1 MTARFKSLTW
11 KQTNLVV
18 CTALFFAIA
27 IFIVEIALVVITTKQ
42 QLTAEQQ
49 ELLNS
54 VEQITTNSVW
64 SLDDKLASQTLEGI
78 IKVDNVGSA
87 VIELDDGSLFVSE
100 ANQSA
105 AFPNRYISL
114 SKRLF
119 GDLKEISRPLYRPF
133 YFEDNKQQQ
142 LIGTLTIFYDTQ
154 KLTAK
159 LFNQLQL
166 GLIATLARA
175 LLLTLV
181 LTVVFHRF
189 LTQPIARISEAIDKI
204 DPDYPDENL
213 LPMSKAHKDDELG
226 LVTSKFNQILLQ
238 FSQTQNKLRK
248 MATRDPLT
256 GLPNRTLLLE
266 TLNVTI
272 QRSRVHKR
280 NFALLFIDLDRFK
293 NINDSL
299 GHAIGDQFLARIARI
314 LERVVGDRGC
324 VARLGGDE
332 FVILAD
338 EIQTPSQAADF
349 VDKLL
354 IQLNTPIQLNEHAIH
369 PAASIGISIYPDD
382 GTTAEDLIRHADIAM
397 YSAKAAGSNQWSFF
411 KQQMTDRA
419 AVRLRTE
426 ASLHDALKNNEFL
439 LYFQPKFDLKT
450 NKVVGCEALIRW
462 QKDGRL
468 ISPMSFIPVAEE
480 TGIIIP
486 IGRWVI
492 EQSCKV
498 IRDWQR
504 KFNYE
509 IPIAVNVASQQFADA
524 SLVPDIKQLAI
535 RYQIRPELLEIEITE
550 TSLMN
555 DVEQAITKLEQ
566 LKSAG
571 FGIAV
576 DDFGTGY
583 SSLSYL
589 RHLPITTMKI
599 DRAFVSDLPQDSA
612 IASTIL
618 MLGRQLDL
626 TIVAEGI
633 ENIQQ
638 LEWLKDNQCEI
649 GQGFYFSQPLPL
661 AEFEQKYIANNTA
674 EITCLNTIDKP
685 QSPYIITR

>member
-1 MTARFKSLTW
+1 MTGRFKSLNW

-18 CTALFFAIA
+18 FTALFFAIA
-27 IFIVEIALVVITTKQ
+27 IFIVEIALVVVSTKH
-42 QLTAEQQ
+42 QLTTTQQ
-49 ELLNS
+49 ELLDS
-54 VEQITTNSVW
+54 VEQPSANAVW
-64 SLDDKLASQTLEGI
+64 ALDDNLARQTLEGA
-78 IKVDNVGSA
+78 IKVEHVGSA
-87 VIELDDGSLFVSE
+87 VIELDDGSMFVSVSN
-100 ANQSA
+100 NQKTSSQT
-105 AFPNRYISL
+105 FISL
-114 SKRLF
+114 SNKLF
-119 GDLKEISRPLYRPF
+119 DDLKEISRPLYRPF
-133 YFEDNKQQQ
+133 YFEGTQKQQ

-154 KLTAK
+154 ELTNT
-159 LFNQLQL
+159 LFSQLRFSFF
-166 GLIATLARA
+166 ATLARA

-181 LTVVFHRF
+181 LSVVFHRF

-204 DPDYPDENL
+204 TPDSPDENL
-213 LPMSKAHKDDELG
+213 LPMSNAHKDDELG
-226 LVTSKFNQILLQ
+226 LVTSKFNQILIQ
-238 FSQTQNKLRK
+238 FSQTQSKLRK

-266 TLNVTI
+266 TIAVTI

-280 NFALLFIDLDRFK
+280 SFALMFIDLDRFK

-299 GHAIGDQFLARIARI
+299 GHALGDQFLARIARI
-314 LERVVGDRGC
+314 LERVVGDKGT
-324 VARLGGDE
+324 VSRLGGDE

-338 EIQTPSQAADF
+338 SVHSPDQAADF

-354 IQLNTPIQLNEHAIH
+354 VQLNVPIQLNEHAIH
-369 PAASIGISIYPDD
+369 PAASIGISIYPED
-382 GTTAEDLIRHADIAM
+382 GNSAEDLIRHADIAM
-397 YSAKAAGSNQWSFF
+397 YSAKAAGSNQWAFF
-411 KQQMTDRA
+411 KQQMTERA

-439 LYFQPKFDLKT
+439 LYFQPKLDLQTGKIT
-450 NKVVGCEALIRW
+450 GCEALIRW

-492 EQSCKV
+492 EQSCRV
-498 IRDWQR
+498 LREWQ
-504 KFNYE
+504 KKYNYA
-509 IPIAVNVASQQFADA
+509 IPIAINVASQQFADA
-524 SLVPDIKQLAI
+524 SLVSDIKQMAL
-535 RYQIRPELLEIEITE
+535 RYQIQPELLEIEITE

-555 DVEQAITKLEQ
+555 DIELAINKLEQ

-599 DRAFVSDLPQDSA
+599 DRCFVSDLPKDSA

-618 MLGRQLDL
+618 MLGKQLNL

-633 ENIQQ
+633 ENELQ
-638 LEWLKDNQCEI
+638 LDWLKSNECQI
-649 GQGFYFSQPLPL
+649 GQGFYFSQPLPQ
-661 AEFEQKYIANNTA
+661 AEFETLYIASQTA
-674 EITCLNTIDKP
+674 TISNIDGL
-685 QSPYIITR
+685 RGA

>member
-1 MTARFKSLTW
+1 MTGRFKSLTW

-18 CTALFFAIA
+18 FTALFFAIA
-27 IFIVEIALVVITTKQ
+27 IFIVEIALVVVSTKQ
-42 QLTAEQQ
+42 QLTTTQQ
-49 ELLNS
+49 ELLDS
-54 VEQITTNSVW
+54 VEQPAANAVW
-64 SLDDKLASQTLEGI
+64 ALDDNLARQTLEGA
-78 IKVDNVGSA
+78 IKVEHVGSA
-87 VIELDDGSLFVSE
+87 VIELDDGSMFVSVS
-100 ANQSA
+100 NNKNNNSQT
-105 AFPNRYISL
+105 FISL
-114 SKRLF
+114 SNKLF
-119 GDLKEISRPLYRPF
+119 DDLKEISRPLYRPF
-133 YFEDNKQQQ
+133 YFEGTQQQQ
-142 LIGTLTIFYDTQ
+142 LIGTLTVFYDTQ
-154 KLTAK
+154 ELTNT
-159 LFNQLQL
+159 LFSQLRFSFF
-166 GLIATLARA
+166 ATLARA

-181 LTVVFHRF
+181 LSVVFHRF

-204 DPDYPDENL
+204 EPDSPDENL
-213 LPMSKAHKDDELG
+213 LPMSNAHKDDELG
-226 LVTSKFNQILLQ
+226 LVTSKFNQILIQ
-238 FSQTQNKLRK
+238 FSQTQSKLRK

-266 TLNVTI
+266 TIAVTI

-280 NFALLFIDLDRFK
+280 SFALMFIDLDRFK

-299 GHAIGDQFLARIARI
+299 GHALGDQFLARIARI
-314 LERVVGDRGC
+314 LERFVGDKGT
-324 VARLGGDE
+324 VSRLGGDE

-338 EIQTPSQAADF
+338 TVHTPDQAADF

-354 IQLNTPIQLNEHAIH
+354 IQLNVPIQLNEHAIH
-369 PAASIGISIYPDD
+369 PAASIGISIYPED
-382 GTTAEDLIRHADIAM
+382 GNSAEDLIRHADIAM
-397 YSAKAAGSNQWSFF
+397 YSAKAAGSNQWAFF
-411 KQQMTDRA
+411 KQQMTERA

-439 LYFQPKFDLKT
+439 LYFQPKLDLQT
-450 NKVVGCEALIRW
+450 GKVIACEALIRW

-468 ISPMSFIPVAEE
+468 ISPVSFIPVAEE

-498 IRDWQR
+498 LREWQ
-504 KFNYE
+504 KKYNYA
-509 IPIAVNVASQQFADA
+509 IPIAINVASQQFADA
-524 SLVPDIKQLAI
+524 SLVPDIKQMAL
-535 RYQIRPELLEIEITE
+535 RYQIQPELLEIEITE

-555 DVEQAITKLEQ
+555 DIELAIAKLEQ

-599 DRAFVSDLPQDSA
+599 DRCFVSDLPGDSA

-618 MLGRQLDL
+618 MLGKQLNL

-633 ENIQQ
+633 ENEQQ
-638 LEWLKDNQCEI
+638 LDWLKENQCQV
-649 GQGFYFSQPLPL
+649 GQGFYFSQPLPQ
-661 AEFEQKYIANNTA
+661 AEFEALYIATQTA
-674 EITCLNTIDKP
+674 TISTLDGL
-685 QSPYIITR
+685 RGA

>member
-1 MTARFKSLTW
+1 MTGRFKSLTW

-18 CTALFFAIA
+18 FTALFFAIA
-27 IFIVEIALVVITTKQ
+27 IFIVEIALVVISTKQ
-42 QLTAEQQ
+42 QLTSTQQ
-49 ELLNS
+49 ELLDS
-54 VEQITTNSVW
+54 VEQPAANAVW
-64 SLDDKLASQTLEGI
+64 ALDDNLARQTLEGA
-78 IKVDNVGSA
+78 IKVEHVGSA
-87 VIELDDGSLFVSE
+87 VIELDDGSMFVSVS
-100 ANQSA
+100 NNKTNSSQT
-105 AFPNRYISL
+105 FISI
-114 SKRLF
+114 SNKLF
-119 GDLKEISRPLYRPF
+119 ADLKEISRPLYRPF
-133 YFEDNKQQQ
+133 YFEGTQKQQ

-154 KLTAK
+154 ELTNT
-159 LFNQLQL
+159 LFSQLRFSFF
-166 GLIATLARA
+166 ATLTRA

-204 DPDYPDENL
+204 EPDSPDENL
-213 LPMSKAHKDDELG
+213 LPMSNAHKDDELG
-226 LVTSKFNQILLQ
+226 LVTSKFNQILIQ
-238 FSQTQNKLRK
+238 FSQTQSKLRK

-266 TLNVTI
+266 TIAVTI

-280 NFALLFIDLDRFK
+280 NFALMFIDLDRFK

-299 GHAIGDQFLARIARI
+299 GHALGDQFLARIARI
-314 LERVVGDRGC
+314 LERVVGDKGT
-324 VARLGGDE
+324 VSRLGGDE

-338 EIQTPSQAADF
+338 SVHSPDQAADF

-354 IQLNTPIQLNEHAIH
+354 VQLNVPIQLNEHAIH
-369 PAASIGISIYPDD
+369 PAASIGISIYPED
-382 GTTAEDLIRHADIAM
+382 GNSAEDLIRHADIAM
-397 YSAKAAGSNQWSFF
+397 YSAKAAGSNQWAFF
-411 KQQMTDRA
+411 KQQMTERA

-439 LYFQPKFDLKT
+439 LYFQPKLDLQTGKIT
-450 NKVVGCEALIRW
+450 ACEALIRW
-462 QKDGRL
+462 QKEGRL

-492 EQSCKV
+492 EQSCRV
-498 IRDWQR
+498 LREWQ
-504 KFNYE
+504 KKYNYA
-509 IPIAVNVASQQFADA
+509 IPIAINVASQQFADA
-524 SLVPDIKQLAI
+524 SLVSDIKQMAL
-535 RYQIRPELLEIEITE
+535 RYQIPPELLEIEITE

-555 DVEQAITKLEQ
+555 DIELAINKLEQ

-599 DRAFVSDLPQDSA
+599 DRCFVSDLPGDSA

-618 MLGRQLDL
+618 MLGKQLNL

-633 ENIQQ
+633 ENEMQ
-638 LEWLKDNQCEI
+638 LDWLKQNQCQI
-649 GQGFYFSQPLPL
+649 GQGFYFSQPLPQ
-661 AEFEQKYIANNTA
+661 AEFEALYIASQTA
-674 EITCLNTIDKP
+674 IISAIDGL
-685 QSPYIITR
+685 RGA

>member
-1 MTARFKSLTW
+1 MTGRFKSLTW

-18 CTALFFAIA
+18 FTALFFAIA
-27 IFIVEIALVVITTKQ
+27 IFIVEIALVVVSTKQ
-42 QLTAEQQ
+42 QLTTTQQ
-49 ELLNS
+49 ELLDS
-54 VEQITTNSVW
+54 VEQPAANAVW
-64 SLDDKLASQTLEGI
+64 ALDDNLARQTLEGA
-78 IKVDNVGSA
+78 IKVEHVGSA
-87 VIELDDGSLFVSE
+87 VIELDDGSMFVSVS
-100 ANQSA
+100 NNKKNNSQT
-105 AFPNRYISL
+105 FISL
-114 SKRLF
+114 SNKLF
-119 GDLKEISRPLYRPF
+119 DDLKEISRPLYRPF
-133 YFEDNKQQQ
+133 YFEGTQQQQ
-142 LIGTLTIFYDTQ
+142 LIGTLTVFYDTQ
-154 KLTAK
+154 ELTNT
-159 LFNQLQL
+159 LFSQLRFSFF
-166 GLIATLARA
+166 ATLARA

-181 LTVVFHRF
+181 LSVVFHRF

-204 DPDYPDENL
+204 EPDSPDENL
-213 LPMSKAHKDDELG
+213 LPMSNAHKDDELG
-226 LVTSKFNQILLQ
+226 LVTSKFNQILIQ
-238 FSQTQNKLRK
+238 FSQTQSKLRK

-266 TLNVTI
+266 TIAVTI

-280 NFALLFIDLDRFK
+280 SFALMFIDLDRFK

-299 GHAIGDQFLARIARI
+299 GHALGDQFLARIARI
-314 LERVVGDRGC
+314 LERFVGDKST
-324 VARLGGDE
+324 VSRLGGDE

-338 EIQTPSQAADF
+338 TVHTPDQAADF

-354 IQLNTPIQLNEHAIH
+354 IQLNVPIQLNEHAIH
-369 PAASIGISIYPDD
+369 PAASIGISIYPED
-382 GTTAEDLIRHADIAM
+382 GNSAEDLIRHADIAM
-397 YSAKAAGSNQWSFF
+397 YSAKAAGSNQWAFF
-411 KQQMTDRA
+411 KQQMTERA

-439 LYFQPKFDLKT
+439 LYFQPKLDLQT
-450 NKVVGCEALIRW
+450 GKVIACEALIRW

-468 ISPMSFIPVAEE
+468 ISPVSFIPVAEE

-498 IRDWQR
+498 LREWQ
-504 KFNYE
+504 KKYNYA
-509 IPIAVNVASQQFADA
+509 IPIAINVASQQFADA
-524 SLVPDIKQLAI
+524 SLVPDIKQMAL
-535 RYQIRPELLEIEITE
+535 RYQIQPELLEIEITE

-555 DVEQAITKLEQ
+555 DIELAIAKLEQ

-599 DRAFVSDLPQDSA
+599 DRCFVSDLPGDSA

-618 MLGRQLDL
+618 MLGKQLNL

-633 ENIQQ
+633 ENEQQ
-638 LEWLKDNQCEI
+638 LDWLKENQCQV
-649 GQGFYFSQPLPL
+649 GQGFYFSQPLPQ
-661 AEFEQKYIANNTA
+661 AEFEALYIATQTA
-674 EITCLNTIDKP
+674 TISSLDGL
-685 QSPYIITR
+685 RGA

>member
-1 MTARFKSLTW
+1 MTQRFKSLTW

-18 CTALFFAIA
+18 FTALFFAIA
-27 IFIVEIALVVITTKQ
+27 IFVVEIALVVVTTKQ
-42 QLTAEQQ
+42 QLTASQE

-54 VEQITTNSVW
+54 VEQTASNAVW
-64 SLDDKLASQTLEGI
+64 ALDDKQTEQTLEGI
-78 IKVDNVGSA
+78 IKIDNISSA
-87 VIELDDGSLFVSE
+87 VITLDDGSLFVTASNKPKLFSE
-100 ANQSA
+100 NYD
-105 AFPNRYISL
+105 NL
-114 SKRLF
+114 SHFLF
-119 GDLKEISRPLYRPF
+119 NDLNEISRPLYRPF
-133 YFEDNKQQQ
+133 YFEGNKKQQ

-154 KLTAK
+154 EMTNN

-166 GLIATLARA
+166 GFIATLARA

-181 LTVVFHRF
+181 LTIVFHRF

-204 DPDYPDENL
+204 DPDLPDENL
-213 LPMSKAHKDDELG
+213 LPMSAAHKDDELG

-256 GLPNRTLLLE
+256 SLPNRTLLLE

-272 QRSRVHKR
+272 QRARVHKR
-280 NFALLFIDLDRFK
+280 HFALLFIDLDRFK
-293 NINDSL
+293 NVNDSL
-299 GHAIGDQFLARIARI
+299 GHAIGDQFLARVARI
-314 LERVVGDRGC
+314 LETVVGDRGS

-332 FVILAD
+332 FVIVAD
-338 EIQTPSQAADF
+338 DIETPDQAADF

-354 IQLNTPIQLNEHAIH
+354 LQLNTPVQLNEHAIH
-369 PAASIGISIYPDD
+369 PAASIGISIYPED
-382 GTTAEDLIRHADIAM
+382 GPGAEDLIRHADIAM
-397 YSAKAAGSNQWSFF
+397 YSAKAAGSNQWAFF
-411 KQQMTDRA
+411 KQQMTENA
-419 AVRLRTE
+419 AVRLKTE
-426 ASLHDALKNNEFL
+426 ASLHDALKHNEFL
-439 LYFQPKFDLKT
+439 LYFQPKLDLRT
-450 NKVVGCEALIRW
+450 NRVIGCEALIRW
-462 QKDGRL
+462 QKNGEL
-468 ISPMSFIPVAEE
+468 ISPMSFIPIAEE

-498 IRDWQR
+498 IREWE
-504 KFNYE
+504 KKYNYA

-524 SLVPDIKQLAI
+524 SLVSDIKQLAL

-555 DVEQAITKLEQ
+555 DVDQAIAKLEQ

-599 DRAFVSDLPQDSA
+599 DRGFVSDLPHDAA

-618 MLGRQLDL
+618 MLGQQLNLD
-626 TIVAEGI
+626 IVAEGI
-633 ENIQQ
+633 ENEKQLEWLQQHNCQIGQGFFFSKPLPLEEFESKYLTEMPIQQ
-638 LEWLKDNQCEI
+638 LEQV
-649 GQGFYFSQPLPL
+649 
-661 AEFEQKYIANNTA
+661 
-674 EITCLNTIDKP
+674 
-685 QSPYIITR
+685 

>member
-1 MTARFKSLTW
+1 MTDSFKSLTW

-18 CTALFFAIA
+18 FTALFFAVA
-27 IFIVEIALVVITTKQ
+27 IFIVEIALVVISTKQ
-42 QLTAEQQ
+42 QLTTTQQ
-49 ELLNS
+49 ELLDS
-54 VEQITTNSVW
+54 VEQPVANAVW
-64 SLDDKLASQTLEGI
+64 ALDDNLARQTLEGA
-78 IKVDNVGSA
+78 IKVEHVSSA
-87 VIELDDGSLFVSE
+87 VIELDDGTMFVSVSH
-100 ANQSA
+100 NKNNSQT
-105 AFPNRYISL
+105 FISL
-114 SKRLF
+114 SNTLF
-119 GDLKEISRPLYRPF
+119 DDLKEISRLLYRPF
-133 YFEDNKQQQ
+133 YFEGTQQQQ

-154 KLTAK
+154 ELTNT
-159 LFNQLQL
+159 LFSQLRFSFF
-166 GLIATLARA
+166 ATLARA

-181 LTVVFHRF
+181 LSVVFHRF

-204 DPDYPDENL
+204 EPDSPDENL
-213 LPMSKAHKDDELG
+213 LPISNAHKDDELG
-226 LVTSKFNQILLQ
+226 LVTSKFNQILIQ
-238 FSQTQNKLRK
+238 FSQTQSKLRK

-266 TLNVTI
+266 TIAVTI

-280 NFALLFIDLDRFK
+280 SFALMFIDLDRFK

-299 GHAIGDQFLARIARI
+299 GHALGDQFLARIARM
-314 LERVVGDRGC
+314 LERYVGDKGT
-324 VARLGGDE
+324 VSRLGGDE

-338 EIQTPSQAADF
+338 TVHTPDQAADF

-354 IQLNTPIQLNEHAIH
+354 IQLNVPIQLNEHAIH
-369 PAASIGISIYPDD
+369 PAASIGISIYPED
-382 GTTAEDLIRHADIAM
+382 GNSAEDLIRHADIAM
-397 YSAKAAGSNQWSFF
+397 YSAKAAGSNQWAFF
-411 KQQMTDRA
+411 KQQMTERA

-439 LYFQPKFDLKT
+439 LYFQPKLDLQTGKIT
-450 NKVVGCEALIRW
+450 GCEALIRW

-468 ISPMSFIPVAEE
+468 ISPVSFIPVAEE

-498 IRDWQR
+498 LREWQ
-504 KFNYE
+504 KKYNYA
-509 IPIAVNVASQQFADA
+509 IPIAINVASQQFADA
-524 SLVPDIKQLAI
+524 SLVPDIKQMAL
-535 RYQIRPELLEIEITE
+535 RYQIQPELLEIEITE

-555 DVEQAITKLEQ
+555 DIELAIAKLEQ

-599 DRAFVSDLPQDSA
+599 DRCFVSDLPGDSA

-618 MLGRQLDL
+618 MLGKQLNL

-633 ENIQQ
+633 ENEQQ
-638 LEWLKDNQCEI
+638 LDWLKENQCQV
-649 GQGFYFSQPLPL
+649 GQGFYFSQPLPQ
-661 AEFEQKYIANNTA
+661 AEFEALYIATQTA
-674 EITCLNTIDKP
+674 TISSLDG
-685 QSPYIITR
+685 I

>member
-1 MTARFKSLTW
+1 MTGRFKSLTW

-18 CTALFFAIA
+18 FTALFFAIA
-27 IFIVEIALVVITTKQ
+27 IFIVEIALVVISTKQ
-42 QLTAEQQ
+42 QLTTTQQ
-49 ELLNS
+49 ELLDS
-54 VEQITTNSVW
+54 VEQPAANAVW
-64 SLDDKLASQTLEGI
+64 ALDDNLARQTLEGA
-78 IKVDNVGSA
+78 IKVEHVGSA
-87 VIELDDGSLFVSE
+87 VIELDDGSMFVSVS
-100 ANQSA
+100 NNKTNSSQT
-105 AFPNRYISL
+105 FISL
-114 SKRLF
+114 SNKLF
-119 GDLKEISRPLYRPF
+119 DDLKEISRPLYRPF
-133 YFEDNKQQQ
+133 YFEGTQKQQ

-154 KLTAK
+154 ELTNT
-159 LFNQLQL
+159 LFSQLRFSFF
-166 GLIATLARA
+166 ATLARA

-181 LTVVFHRF
+181 LSVVFHRF

-204 DPDYPDENL
+204 SPDSPDENL
-213 LPMSKAHKDDELG
+213 LPMSNAHKDDELG
-226 LVTSKFNQILLQ
+226 LVTSKFNQILIQ
-238 FSQTQNKLRK
+238 FSQTQSKLRK

-266 TLNVTI
+266 TIAVTI

-280 NFALLFIDLDRFK
+280 NFALMFIDLDRFK

-299 GHAIGDQFLARIARI
+299 GHALGDQFLARIARI
-314 LERVVGDRGC
+314 LEHVVGDKGT
-324 VARLGGDE
+324 VSRLGGDE

-338 EIQTPSQAADF
+338 SVHSPDQAADF

-354 IQLNTPIQLNEHAIH
+354 VQLNVPIQLNEHAIH
-369 PAASIGISIYPDD
+369 PAASIGISIYPED
-382 GTTAEDLIRHADIAM
+382 GNSAEDLIRHADIAM
-397 YSAKAAGSNQWSFF
+397 YSAKAAGSNQWAFF
-411 KQQMTDRA
+411 KQQMTERA

-439 LYFQPKFDLKT
+439 LYFQPKLDLQTGKIT
-450 NKVVGCEALIRW
+450 ACEALIRW
-462 QKDGRL
+462 QKEGRL

-492 EQSCKV
+492 EQSCRV
-498 IRDWQR
+498 LREWQ
-504 KFNYE
+504 KKYNYA
-509 IPIAVNVASQQFADA
+509 IPIAINVASQQFADA
-524 SLVPDIKQLAI
+524 SLVSDIKQMAL
-535 RYQIRPELLEIEITE
+535 RYQIQPELLEIEITE

-555 DVEQAITKLEQ
+555 DIELAINKLEQ

-599 DRAFVSDLPQDSA
+599 DRCFVSDLPGDSA

-618 MLGRQLDL
+618 MLGKQLNL

-633 ENIQQ
+633 ENEMQ
-638 LEWLKDNQCEI
+638 LDWLKQNQCQI
-649 GQGFYFSQPLPL
+649 GQGFYFSQPLPQ
-661 AEFEQKYIANNTA
+661 AEFEALYIASQTA
-674 EITCLNTIDKP
+674 TISAIDGL
-685 QSPYIITR
+685 RGA

>member
-1 MTARFKSLTW
+1 MTGRFKSLTW

-18 CTALFFAIA
+18 FTALFFAIA
-27 IFIVEIALVVITTKQ
+27 IFIVEIALVVVSTKQ
-42 QLTAEQQ
+42 QLTTTQQ
-49 ELLNS
+49 ELLDS
-54 VEQITTNSVW
+54 VEQPAANAVW
-64 SLDDKLASQTLEGI
+64 ALDDNLARQTLEGA
-78 IKVDNVGSA
+78 IKVEHVGSA
-87 VIELDDGSLFVSE
+87 VIELDDGSMFVSVS
-100 ANQSA
+100 NNKKNNSQT
-105 AFPNRYISL
+105 FISL
-114 SKRLF
+114 SNKLF
-119 GDLKEISRPLYRPF
+119 DDLKEISRPLYRPF
-133 YFEDNKQQQ
+133 YFEGTQQQQ
-142 LIGTLTIFYDTQ
+142 LIGTLTVFYDTQ
-154 KLTAK
+154 ELTNT
-159 LFNQLQL
+159 LFSQLRFSFF
-166 GLIATLARA
+166 ATLARA

-181 LTVVFHRF
+181 LSVVFHRF

-204 DPDYPDENL
+204 EPDSPDENL
-213 LPMSKAHKDDELG
+213 LPMSNAHKDDELG
-226 LVTSKFNQILLQ
+226 LVTSKFNQILIQ
-238 FSQTQNKLRK
+238 FSQTQSKLRK

-266 TLNVTI
+266 TIAVTI

-280 NFALLFIDLDRFK
+280 SFALMFIDLDRFK

-299 GHAIGDQFLARIARI
+299 GHALGDQFLARIARI
-314 LERVVGDRGC
+314 LERFVGDKGT
-324 VARLGGDE
+324 VSRLGGDE

-338 EIQTPSQAADF
+338 TVHTPDQAADF

-354 IQLNTPIQLNEHAIH
+354 IQLNVPIQLNEHAIH
-369 PAASIGISIYPDD
+369 PAASIGISIYPED
-382 GTTAEDLIRHADIAM
+382 GHSAEDLIRHADIAM
-397 YSAKAAGSNQWSFF
+397 YSAKAAGSNQWAFF
-411 KQQMTDRA
+411 KQQMTERA

-439 LYFQPKFDLKT
+439 LYFQPKLDLQT
-450 NKVVGCEALIRW
+450 GKVIACEALIRW

-468 ISPMSFIPVAEE
+468 ISPVSFIPVAEE

-498 IRDWQR
+498 LREWQ
-504 KFNYE
+504 KKYNYA
-509 IPIAVNVASQQFADA
+509 IPIAINVASQQFADA
-524 SLVPDIKQLAI
+524 SLVPDIKQMAL
-535 RYQIRPELLEIEITE
+535 RYQIQPELLEIEITE

-555 DVEQAITKLEQ
+555 DIELAIAKLEQ

-599 DRAFVSDLPQDSA
+599 DRCFVSDLPGDSA

-618 MLGRQLDL
+618 MLGKQLNL

-633 ENIQQ
+633 ENEQQ
-638 LEWLKDNQCEI
+638 LDWLKENQCQV
-649 GQGFYFSQPLPL
+649 GQGFYFSQPLPQ
-661 AEFEQKYIANNTA
+661 AEFEALYIATQTA
-674 EITCLNTIDKP
+674 TISSLDGL
-685 QSPYIITR
+685 RGA

>member
-1 MTARFKSLTW
+1 MTGRFKSLTW

-18 CTALFFAIA
+18 FTALFFAIA
-27 IFIVEIALVVITTKQ
+27 IFIVEIALVVVSTKH
-42 QLTAEQQ
+42 QLTTTQQ
-49 ELLNS
+49 ELLDS
-54 VEQITTNSVW
+54 VEQPSANAVW
-64 SLDDKLASQTLEGI
+64 ALDDNLARQTLEGA
-78 IKVDNVGSA
+78 IKVEHVGSA
-87 VIELDDGSLFVSE
+87 VIELDDGSMFVSVSN
-100 ANQSA
+100 NQKTSSQT
-105 AFPNRYISL
+105 FISL
-114 SKRLF
+114 SNKLF
-119 GDLKEISRPLYRPF
+119 DDLKEISRPLYRPF
-133 YFEDNKQQQ
+133 YFEGTQKQQ

-154 KLTAK
+154 ELTNT
-159 LFNQLQL
+159 LFSQLRFSFF
-166 GLIATLARA
+166 ATLARA

-181 LTVVFHRF
+181 LSVVFHRF

-204 DPDYPDENL
+204 TPDSPDENL
-213 LPMSKAHKDDELG
+213 LPMSNAHKDDELG
-226 LVTSKFNQILLQ
+226 LVTSKFNQILIQ
-238 FSQTQNKLRK
+238 FSQTQSKLRK

-266 TLNVTI
+266 TIAVTI

-280 NFALLFIDLDRFK
+280 SFALMFIDLDRFK

-299 GHAIGDQFLARIARI
+299 GHALGDQFLARIARI
-314 LERVVGDRGC
+314 LERVVGDKGT
-324 VARLGGDE
+324 VSRLGGDE

-338 EIQTPSQAADF
+338 SVHSPDQAADF

-354 IQLNTPIQLNEHAIH
+354 VQLNVPIQLNEHAIH
-369 PAASIGISIYPDD
+369 PAASIGISIYPED
-382 GTTAEDLIRHADIAM
+382 GNSAEDLIRHADIAM
-397 YSAKAAGSNQWSFF
+397 YSAKAAGSNQWAFF
-411 KQQMTDRA
+411 KQQMTERA

-439 LYFQPKFDLKT
+439 LYFQPKLDLQTGKIT
-450 NKVVGCEALIRW
+450 GCEALIRW

-468 ISPMSFIPVAEE
+468 ISPISFIPVAEE

-492 EQSCKV
+492 EQSCRV
-498 IRDWQR
+498 LREWQ
-504 KFNYE
+504 KKYNYA
-509 IPIAVNVASQQFADA
+509 IPIAINVASQQFADA
-524 SLVPDIKQLAI
+524 SLVSDIKQMAL
-535 RYQIRPELLEIEITE
+535 RYQIQPELLEIEITE

-555 DVEQAITKLEQ
+555 DIELAINKLEQ

-599 DRAFVSDLPQDSA
+599 DRCFVSDLPKDSA

-618 MLGRQLDL
+618 MLGKQLNL

-633 ENIQQ
+633 ENELQ
-638 LEWLKDNQCEI
+638 LDWLKSNECQI
-649 GQGFYFSQPLPL
+649 GQGFYFSQPLPQ
-661 AEFEQKYIANNTA
+661 AEFETLYIASQTA
-674 EITCLNTIDKP
+674 TISNIDGL
-685 QSPYIITR
+685 RGA

>member
-1 MTARFKSLTW
+1 MTGRFKSLTW

-18 CTALFFAIA
+18 FTALFFAIA
-27 IFIVEIALVVITTKQ
+27 IFIVEIALVVVSTKQ
-42 QLTAEQQ
+42 QLTTTQQ
-49 ELLNS
+49 ELLDS
-54 VEQITTNSVW
+54 VEQPAANAVW
-64 SLDDKLASQTLEGI
+64 ALDDNLARQTLEGA
-78 IKVDNVGSA
+78 IKVEHVGSA
-87 VIELDDGSLFVSE
+87 VIELDDGSMFVSVS
-100 ANQSA
+100 NNKQNNSQT
-105 AFPNRYISL
+105 FISL
-114 SKRLF
+114 SNKLF
-119 GDLKEISRPLYRPF
+119 DDLKEISRPLYRPF
-133 YFEDNKQQQ
+133 YFEGTQQQQ
-142 LIGTLTIFYDTQ
+142 LIGTLTVFYDTQ
-154 KLTAK
+154 ELTNT
-159 LFNQLQL
+159 LFSQLRFSFF
-166 GLIATLARA
+166 ATLARA

-181 LTVVFHRF
+181 LSAVFHRF

-204 DPDYPDENL
+204 EPDSPDENL
-213 LPMSKAHKDDELG
+213 LPMSNAHKDDELG
-226 LVTSKFNQILLQ
+226 LVTSKFNQILIQ
-238 FSQTQNKLRK
+238 FSQTQSKLRK

-266 TLNVTI
+266 TIAVTI

-280 NFALLFIDLDRFK
+280 SFALMFIDLDRFK

-299 GHAIGDQFLARIARI
+299 GHALGDQFLARIARI
-314 LERVVGDRGC
+314 LERFVGDKGT
-324 VARLGGDE
+324 VSRLGGDE

-338 EIQTPSQAADF
+338 TVHTPDQAADF

-354 IQLNTPIQLNEHAIH
+354 IQLNVPIQLNEHAIH
-369 PAASIGISIYPDD
+369 PAASIGISIYPED
-382 GTTAEDLIRHADIAM
+382 GNSAEDLIRHADIAM
-397 YSAKAAGSNQWSFF
+397 YSAKAAGSNQWAFF
-411 KQQMTDRA
+411 KQQMTERA

-439 LYFQPKFDLKT
+439 LYFQPKLDLQT
-450 NKVVGCEALIRW
+450 GKVIACEALIRW

-468 ISPMSFIPVAEE
+468 ISPISFIPVAEE

-498 IRDWQR
+498 LREWQ
-504 KFNYE
+504 KKYNYA
-509 IPIAVNVASQQFADA
+509 IPIAINVASQQFADA
-524 SLVPDIKQLAI
+524 SLVPDIKQMAL
-535 RYQIRPELLEIEITE
+535 RYQIQPELLEIEITE

-555 DVEQAITKLEQ
+555 DIELAIAKLEQ

-599 DRAFVSDLPQDSA
+599 DRCFVSDLPGDSA

-618 MLGRQLDL
+618 MLGKQLNL

-633 ENIQQ
+633 ENEQQ
-638 LEWLKDNQCEI
+638 LDWLKENQCQV
-649 GQGFYFSQPLPL
+649 GQGFYFSQPLPQ
-661 AEFEQKYIANNTA
+661 AEFEALYIATQTA
-674 EITCLNTIDKP
+674 TISSLDGL
-685 QSPYIITR
+685 RGA

>member
-1 MTARFKSLTW
+1 MTPRFKSLTW

-18 CTALFFAIA
+18 FTALFFAIA
-27 IFIVEIALVVITTKQ
+27 IFIVEIALVVVTTKQ
-42 QLTAEQQ
+42 QLHGSQQ
-49 ELLNS
+49 ELLDS
-54 VEQITTNSVW
+54 VEQTTTNAVW
-64 SLDDKLASQTLEGI
+64 ALDDKLAQQTLEGI

-87 VIELDDGSLFVSE
+87 VLELDDGSLFVFVSSE
-100 ANQSA
+100 GEDFSDN
-105 AFPNRYISL
+105 YITL
-114 SKRLF
+114 SNKLF
-119 GDLKEISRPLYRPF
+119 GELKEISRPLYRPF
-133 YFEDNKQQQ
+133 YFEGSKNQQ

-154 KLTAK
+154 RLTTQ

-166 GLIATLARA
+166 SFIATLARA

-204 DPDYPDENL
+204 DPDTPDENL
-213 LPMSKAHKDDELG
+213 LPMSAAHKDDELG

-272 QRSRVHKR
+272 QRARVHKR

-293 NINDSL
+293 NVNDSL
-299 GHAIGDQFLARIARI
+299 GHALGDQFLARIARI
-314 LERVVGDRGC
+314 LERVVGDKGS

-332 FVILAD
+332 FVVLAD
-338 EIQTPSQAADF
+338 DIESPDQAADF

-354 IQLNTPIQLNEHAIH
+354 IQLNTPLQLNEHTIH

-382 GTTAEDLIRHADIAM
+382 GVSAEDLIRHADIAM

-411 KQQMTDRA
+411 KEQMTERA

-439 LYFQPKFDLKT
+439 LYLQPKLDIST
-450 NKVVGCEALIRW
+450 NKVIGCEALIRW
-462 QKDGRL
+462 KKDGRL

-492 EQSCKV
+492 EQSCK
-498 IRDWQR
+498 ILRDWQ
-504 KFNYE
+504 KKYNFAL
-509 IPIAVNVASQQFADA
+509 PIAVNVASQQFADP
-524 SLVPDIKQLAI
+524 SLVPDIKQMAL
-535 RYQIRPELLEIEITE
+535 RYQVRPELLEIEITE

-555 DVEQAITKLEQ
+555 DIELAISKLEQ

-599 DRAFVSDLPQDSA
+599 DRAFVSDLPNDSA

-618 MLGRQLDL
+618 MLGQQLNL
-626 TIVAEGI
+626 SIVAEGI
-633 ENIQQ
+633 ENQEQ
-638 LEWLKDNQCEI
+638 LDWLRDHNCPI
-649 GQGFYFSQPLPL
+649 GQGFFYSQPLPL
-661 AEFEQKYIANNTA
+661 EEFEMKYLASKNALISH
-674 EITCLNTIDKP
+674 I
-685 QSPYIITR
+685 

>member
-1 MTARFKSLTW
+1 MTGRFKSLTW

-18 CTALFFAIA
+18 FTALFFAIA
-27 IFIVEIALVVITTKQ
+27 IFIVEIALVVLSTKQ
-42 QLTAEQQ
+42 QLTTTQQ

-54 VEQITTNSVW
+54 VEQPAANAVW
-64 SLDDKLASQTLEGI
+64 ALDDNLARQTLEGA
-78 IKVDNVGSA
+78 IKVEHVGSA
-87 VIELDDGSLFVSE
+87 VIELDDGSMFVSVS
-100 ANQSA
+100 NTKSNNSQT
-105 AFPNRYISL
+105 FVTL
-114 SKRLF
+114 SNKLF
-119 GDLKEISRPLYRPF
+119 DELKEISRPLYRPF
-133 YFEDNKQQQ
+133 YFEGTQKQQ
-142 LIGTLTIFYDTQ
+142 LIGTLTLFYDTQ
-154 KLTAK
+154 ELTDTLFSQLKLG
-159 LFNQLQL
+159 FF
-166 GLIATLARA
+166 ATLARA

-181 LTVVFHRF
+181 LSVVFHRF
-189 LTQPIARISEAIDKI
+189 LTQPIARITEAIDKI
-204 DPDYPDENL
+204 DPDSPDENL
-213 LPMSKAHKDDELG
+213 LPVSNAHKDDELG
-226 LVTSKFNQILLQ
+226 LVTSKFNQILIQ
-238 FSQTQNKLRK
+238 FSQTQSKLRK

-266 TLNVTI
+266 TIAVTI

-280 NFALLFIDLDRFK
+280 SFALMFIDLDRFK

-299 GHAIGDQFLARIARI
+299 GHALGDQFLARIARI
-314 LERVVGDRGC
+314 LERVVGDKGT
-324 VARLGGDE
+324 VSRLGGDE

-338 EIQTPSQAADF
+338 AVHSPDQAADF

-354 IQLNTPIQLNEHAIH
+354 VQLNVPIQLNEHAIH
-369 PAASIGISIYPDD
+369 PAASIGISIYPED
-382 GTTAEDLIRHADIAM
+382 GNSAEDLIRHADIAM
-397 YSAKAAGSNQWSFF
+397 YSAKAAGSNQWAFF
-411 KQQMTDRA
+411 KQQITERA

-439 LYFQPKFDLKT
+439 LYFQPKLDLQT
-450 NKVVGCEALIRW
+450 GKVTGCEALIRW

-492 EQSCKV
+492 EQSCKTL
-498 IRDWQR
+498 REWQ
-504 KFNYE
+504 KKYHFA
-509 IPIAVNVASQQFADA
+509 IPIAINVASQQFADA
-524 SLVPDIKQLAI
+524 SLVSDIKQMAL
-535 RYQIRPELLEIEITE
+535 RYQIQPELLEIEITE

-555 DVEQAITKLEQ
+555 DIELAINKLEQ

-599 DRAFVSDLPQDSA
+599 DRCFVSDLPEDSA

-618 MLGRQLDL
+618 MLGKQLNL

-633 ENIQQ
+633 ENELQ
-638 LEWLKDNQCEI
+638 LDWLKENQCQI
-649 GQGFYFSQPLPL
+649 GQGFYFSQPLPQ
-661 AEFEQKYIANNTA
+661 AEFETLYIASQTA
-674 EITCLNTIDKP
+674 TITSID
-685 QSPYIITR
+685 SRA

>member
-1 MTARFKSLTW
+1 MTGRFKSLTW

-18 CTALFFAIA
+18 FTALFFAIA
-27 IFIVEIALVVITTKQ
+27 IFIVEIALVVVSTKQ
-42 QLTAEQQ
+42 QLTTTQQ
-49 ELLNS
+49 ELLDS
-54 VEQITTNSVW
+54 VEQPAANAVW
-64 SLDDKLASQTLEGI
+64 ALDDNLARQTLEGA
-78 IKVDNVGSA
+78 IKVEHVGSA
-87 VIELDDGSLFVSE
+87 VIELDDGSMFVSVS
-100 ANQSA
+100 NNKKNNSQT
-105 AFPNRYISL
+105 FISL
-114 SKRLF
+114 SNKLF
-119 GDLKEISRPLYRPF
+119 DDLKEISRPLYRPF
-133 YFEDNKQQQ
+133 YFEGTQQQQ
-142 LIGTLTIFYDTQ
+142 LIGTLTVFYDTQ
-154 KLTAK
+154 ELTNT
-159 LFNQLQL
+159 LFSQLRFSFF
-166 GLIATLARA
+166 ATLARA

-181 LTVVFHRF
+181 LSVVFHRF

-204 DPDYPDENL
+204 EPDSPDENL
-213 LPMSKAHKDDELG
+213 LPMSNAHKDDELG
-226 LVTSKFNQILLQ
+226 LVTSKFNQILIQ
-238 FSQTQNKLRK
+238 FSQTQSKLRK

-266 TLNVTI
+266 TIAVTI

-280 NFALLFIDLDRFK
+280 SFALMFIDLDRFK

-299 GHAIGDQFLARIARI
+299 GHALGDQFLARIARI
-314 LERVVGDRGC
+314 LERFVGDKGT
-324 VARLGGDE
+324 VSRLGGDE

-338 EIQTPSQAADF
+338 TVHTPDQAADF

-354 IQLNTPIQLNEHAIH
+354 TQLNVPIQLNEHAIH
-369 PAASIGISIYPDD
+369 PAASFGISIYPED
-382 GTTAEDLIRHADIAM
+382 GNSAEDLIRHADIAM
-397 YSAKAAGSNQWSFF
+397 YSAKAAGSNQWAFF
-411 KQQMTDRA
+411 KQQMTERA

-439 LYFQPKFDLKT
+439 LYFQPKLDLQT
-450 NKVVGCEALIRW
+450 GKVIACEALIRW

-468 ISPMSFIPVAEE
+468 ISPVSFIPVAEE

-498 IRDWQR
+498 LREWQ
-504 KFNYE
+504 KKYNYA
-509 IPIAVNVASQQFADA
+509 IPIAINVASQQFADA
-524 SLVPDIKQLAI
+524 SLVPDIKQMAL
-535 RYQIRPELLEIEITE
+535 RYQIQPELLEIEITE

-555 DVEQAITKLEQ
+555 DIELAIAKLEQ

-599 DRAFVSDLPQDSA
+599 DRCFVSDLPGDSA

-618 MLGRQLDL
+618 MLGKQLNL

-633 ENIQQ
+633 ENEQQ
-638 LEWLKDNQCEI
+638 LDWLKENQCQV
-649 GQGFYFSQPLPL
+649 GQGFYFSQPLPQ
-661 AEFEQKYIANNTA
+661 AEFEALYIATQTA
-674 EITCLNTIDKP
+674 TISSLDGL
-685 QSPYIITR
+685 RGA

>member
-18 CTALFFAIA
+18 FTALFFAVA
-27 IFIVEIALVVITTKQ
+27 IFIVEVTLVVASAKQ
-42 QLTAEQQ
+42 QLKDTQQ

-54 VEQITTNSVW
+54 VEQPAANAVW
-64 SLDDKLASQTLEGI
+64 ALDDSLAKQTLEGI
-78 IKVDNVGSA
+78 LKVEHVGSA
-87 VIELDDGSLFVSE
+87 VIELDDGSLFVSV
-100 ANQSA
+100 ANAKNTYSDNFLA
-105 AFPNRYISL
+105 L
-114 SKRLF
+114 SSRLF
-119 GDLKEISRPLYRPF
+119 GNTKEISRPLFRPF
-133 YFEDNKQQQ
+133 FFEGTKKQQ
-142 LIGTLTIFYDTQ
+142 LIGSLTVFYDTQ
-154 KLTAK
+154 GLTNS
-159 LFNQLQL
+159 LISQLQV
-166 GLIATLARA
+166 GFFATMARA
-175 LLLTLV
+175 LFITLV
-181 LTVVFHRF
+181 LSIVFHRF

-204 DPDYPDENL
+204 DPESPDENL

-226 LVTSKFNQILLQ
+226 LVTSKFNQILIQ
-238 FSQTQNKLRK
+238 FGQTQGKLRK

-266 TLNVTI
+266 TIAVSI
-272 QRSRVHKR
+272 QRARVHKR
-280 NFALLFIDLDRFK
+280 HFALLFIDLDRFK
-293 NINDSL
+293 NVNDSL
-299 GHAIGDQFLARIARI
+299 GHALGDQFLARIARI
-314 LERVVGDRGC
+314 LERVVGDKGI

-332 FVILAD
+332 FVILAH
-338 EIQTPSQAADF
+338 EVQTPDHAADF

-354 IQLNTPIQLNEHAIH
+354 TQLNTPVQLNEHAIH
-369 PAASIGISIYPDD
+369 PAASVGISIYPED
-382 GTTAEDLIRHADIAM
+382 GHTAEDLIRHADIAM
-397 YSAKAAGSNQWSFF
+397 YSAKAAGSNQWAFF
-411 KQQMTDRA
+411 KQQMTERA

-426 ASLHDALKNNEFL
+426 ASLHDALKNGEL
-439 LYFQPKFDLKT
+439 LLHFQPKLDLNT
-450 NKVVGCEALIRW
+450 GKVVSCEALIRW

-480 TGIIIP
+480 TGIIVP

-504 KFNYE
+504 QYNYA

-524 SLVPDIKQLAI
+524 SLVPDIKQLAL

-555 DVEQAITKLEQ
+555 DIELAINKLEQ

-599 DRAFVSDLPQDSA
+599 DRCFVSDLPQDSA

-618 MLGRQLDL
+618 MLGQQLNL

-633 ENIQQ
+633 ENEEQ
-638 LEWLKDNQCEI
+638 LDWLKANKCEI
-649 GQGFYFSQPLPL
+649 GQGFYFSQPLPRG
-661 AEFEQKYIANNTA
+661 EFEAKYLAPYCA
-674 EITCLNTIDKP
+674 EIT
-685 QSPYIITR
+685 QM

>member
-1 MTARFKSLTW
+1 MTGRFKSLTW

-18 CTALFFAIA
+18 FTALFFAIA
-27 IFIVEIALVVITTKQ
+27 IFIVEIALVVVSTKQ
-42 QLTAEQQ
+42 QLTTTQQ
-49 ELLNS
+49 ELLDS
-54 VEQITTNSVW
+54 VEQPAANAVW
-64 SLDDKLASQTLEGI
+64 ALDDNLARQTLEGA
-78 IKVDNVGSA
+78 IKVEHVGSA
-87 VIELDDGSLFVSE
+87 VIELDDGSMFVSVSNNR
-100 ANQSA
+100 ANNSQT
-105 AFPNRYISL
+105 FISL
-114 SKRLF
+114 SNQLF
-119 GDLKEISRPLYRPF
+119 DDLKEISRPLYRPF
-133 YFEDNKQQQ
+133 YFEGTQKQQ

-154 KLTAK
+154 ELTNT
-159 LFNQLQL
+159 LFSQLRFSFF
-166 GLIATLARA
+166 ATLARA

-204 DPDYPDENL
+204 EPDSPDENL
-213 LPMSKAHKDDELG
+213 LPMSNAHKDDELG
-226 LVTSKFNQILLQ
+226 LVTSKFNQILIQ
-238 FSQTQNKLRK
+238 FSQTQSKLRK

-266 TLNVTI
+266 TIAVTI

-280 NFALLFIDLDRFK
+280 SFALMFIDLDRFK

-299 GHAIGDQFLARIARI
+299 GHALGDQFLARIARI
-314 LERVVGDRGC
+314 LERVVGDKGS
-324 VARLGGDE
+324 VSRLGGDE

-338 EIQTPSQAADF
+338 SVHSPDQAADF

-354 IQLNTPIQLNEHAIH
+354 VQLNVPIQLNEHAIH
-369 PAASIGISIYPDD
+369 PAASIGISIYPED
-382 GTTAEDLIRHADIAM
+382 GSSAEDLIRHADIAM
-397 YSAKAAGSNQWSFF
+397 YSAKAAGSNQWAFF
-411 KQQMTDRA
+411 KQQMTERA

-439 LYFQPKFDLKT
+439 LYFQPKLDLQTGKIT
-450 NKVVGCEALIRW
+450 GCEALIRW

-492 EQSCKV
+492 EQSCRV
-498 IRDWQR
+498 LREWQ
-504 KFNYE
+504 KKYNYA
-509 IPIAVNVASQQFADA
+509 IPIAINVASQQFADA
-524 SLVPDIKQLAI
+524 SLVSDIKQMAL
-535 RYQIRPELLEIEITE
+535 RYQIQPELLEIEITE

-555 DVEQAITKLEQ
+555 DIELAINKLEQ

-599 DRAFVSDLPQDSA
+599 DRCFVSDLPGDSA

-618 MLGRQLDL
+618 MLGKQLNL

-633 ENIQQ
+633 ENELQ
-638 LEWLKDNQCEI
+638 LDWLKSNECQI
-649 GQGFYFSQPLPL
+649 GQGFYFSQPLPQ
-661 AEFEQKYIANNTA
+661 ADFEALYIASQTA
-674 EITCLNTIDKP
+674 TISNLDGL
-685 QSPYIITR
+685 RGA

>member
-1 MTARFKSLTW
+1 MTGRFKSLTW

-18 CTALFFAIA
+18 FTALFFAIA
-27 IFIVEIALVVITTKQ
+27 IFIVEIALVVLSTKQ
-42 QLTAEQQ
+42 QLTTTQQ

-54 VEQITTNSVW
+54 VEQPAANAVW
-64 SLDDKLASQTLEGI
+64 ALDDNLARQTLEGA
-78 IKVDNVGSA
+78 IKVEHVGSA
-87 VIELDDGSLFVSE
+87 VIELDDGSMFVSVS
-100 ANQSA
+100 NTKSNNSQT
-105 AFPNRYISL
+105 FVTL
-114 SKRLF
+114 SNKLF
-119 GDLKEISRPLYRPF
+119 DELKEISRPLYRPF
-133 YFEDNKQQQ
+133 YFEGTQKQQ
-142 LIGTLTIFYDTQ
+142 LIGTLTLFYDTQ
-154 KLTAK
+154 ELTDTLFSQLKLG
-159 LFNQLQL
+159 FF
-166 GLIATLARA
+166 ATLARA

-181 LTVVFHRF
+181 LSVVFHRF

-204 DPDYPDENL
+204 DPDSPDENL
-213 LPMSKAHKDDELG
+213 LPVSNAHKDDELG
-226 LVTSKFNQILLQ
+226 LMTSKFNQILIQ
-238 FSQTQNKLRK
+238 FSQTQSKLRK

-266 TLNVTI
+266 TIAVTI

-280 NFALLFIDLDRFK
+280 SFALMFIDLDRFK

-299 GHAIGDQFLARIARI
+299 GHALGDQFLARIARI
-314 LERVVGDRGC
+314 LERVVGDKGT
-324 VARLGGDE
+324 VSRLGGDE

-338 EIQTPSQAADF
+338 AVHSPDQAADF

-354 IQLNTPIQLNEHAIH
+354 VQLNVPIQLNEHAIH
-369 PAASIGISIYPDD
+369 PAASIGISIYPED
-382 GTTAEDLIRHADIAM
+382 GNSAEDLIRHADIAM
-397 YSAKAAGSNQWSFF
+397 YSAKAAGSNQWAFF
-411 KQQMTDRA
+411 KQQMTERA

-439 LYFQPKFDLKT
+439 LYFQPKLDLQT
-450 NKVVGCEALIRW
+450 GKVTGCEALIRW

-492 EQSCKV
+492 EQSCKTL
-498 IRDWQR
+498 REWQ
-504 KFNYE
+504 KKYHFA
-509 IPIAVNVASQQFADA
+509 IPIAINVASQQFADA
-524 SLVPDIKQLAI
+524 SLVSDIKQMAL
-535 RYQIRPELLEIEITE
+535 RYQIQPELLEIEITE

-555 DVEQAITKLEQ
+555 DIELAINKLEQ

-599 DRAFVSDLPQDSA
+599 DRCFVSDLPEDSA

-618 MLGRQLDL
+618 MLGKQLNL

-633 ENIQQ
+633 ENELQ
-638 LEWLKDNQCEI
+638 LDWLKENQCQI
-649 GQGFYFSQPLPL
+649 GQGFYFSQPLPQ
-661 AEFEQKYIANNTA
+661 AEFETLYIASQTA
-674 EITCLNTIDKP
+674 TITSID
-685 QSPYIITR
+685 SRA

>member
-1 MTARFKSLTW
+1 MTGRFKSLTW

-18 CTALFFAIA
+18 FTALFFAIA
-27 IFIVEIALVVITTKQ
+27 IFIVEIALVVVSTKQ
-42 QLTAEQQ
+42 QLTTTQQ
-49 ELLNS
+49 ELLDS
-54 VEQITTNSVW
+54 VEQPAANAVW
-64 SLDDKLASQTLEGI
+64 ALDDNLARQTLEGA
-78 IKVDNVGSA
+78 IKVEHVGSA
-87 VIELDDGSLFVSE
+87 VIELDDGSMFVSVS
-100 ANQSA
+100 NNKKNNSQT
-105 AFPNRYISL
+105 FISL
-114 SKRLF
+114 SNKLF
-119 GDLKEISRPLYRPF
+119 DDLKEISRPLYRPF
-133 YFEDNKQQQ
+133 YFEGTQQQQ
-142 LIGTLTIFYDTQ
+142 LIGTLTVFYDTQ
-154 KLTAK
+154 ELTNT
-159 LFNQLQL
+159 LFSQLRFSFF
-166 GLIATLARA
+166 ATLARA

-181 LTVVFHRF
+181 LSVVFHRF

-204 DPDYPDENL
+204 EPDSPDENL
-213 LPMSKAHKDDELG
+213 LPMSNAHKDDELG
-226 LVTSKFNQILLQ
+226 LVTSKFNQILIQ
-238 FSQTQNKLRK
+238 FSQTQSKLRK

-266 TLNVTI
+266 TIAVTI

-280 NFALLFIDLDRFK
+280 SFALMFIDLDRFK

-299 GHAIGDQFLARIARI
+299 GHALGDQFLARIARI
-314 LERVVGDRGC
+314 LERFVGDKGT
-324 VARLGGDE
+324 VSRLGGDE

-338 EIQTPSQAADF
+338 TVHTPDQAADF

-354 IQLNTPIQLNEHAIH
+354 TQLNVPIQLNEHAIH
-369 PAASIGISIYPDD
+369 PAASIGISIYPED
-382 GTTAEDLIRHADIAM
+382 GNSAEDLIRHADIAM
-397 YSAKAAGSNQWSFF
+397 YSAKAAGSNQWAFF
-411 KQQMTDRA
+411 KQQMTERA

-439 LYFQPKFDLKT
+439 LYFQPKLDLQT
-450 NKVVGCEALIRW
+450 GKVIACEALIRW

-468 ISPMSFIPVAEE
+468 ISPVSFIPVAEE

-498 IRDWQR
+498 LREWQ
-504 KFNYE
+504 KKYNYA
-509 IPIAVNVASQQFADA
+509 IPIAINVASQQFADA
-524 SLVPDIKQLAI
+524 SLVPDIKQMAL
-535 RYQIRPELLEIEITE
+535 RYQIQPELLEIEITE

-555 DVEQAITKLEQ
+555 DIELAIAKLEQ

-599 DRAFVSDLPQDSA
+599 DRCFVSDLPGDSA

-618 MLGRQLDL
+618 MLGKQLNL

-633 ENIQQ
+633 ENEQQ
-638 LEWLKDNQCEI
+638 LDWLKENQCQV
-649 GQGFYFSQPLPL
+649 GQGFYFSQPLPQ
-661 AEFEQKYIANNTA
+661 AEFEALYIAAQTA
-674 EITCLNTIDKP
+674 TISSLDGL
-685 QSPYIITR
+685 RGA

>member
-1 MTARFKSLTW
+1 MTGRFKSLTW

-18 CTALFFAIA
+18 FTALFFAIA
-27 IFIVEIALVVITTKQ
+27 IFIVEIALVVVSTKQ
-42 QLTAEQQ
+42 QLTTTQQ
-49 ELLNS
+49 ELLDS
-54 VEQITTNSVW
+54 VEQPAANAVW
-64 SLDDKLASQTLEGI
+64 ALDDNLARQTLEGA
-78 IKVDNVGSA
+78 IKVEHVGSA
-87 VIELDDGSLFVSE
+87 VIELDDGSMFVSVS
-100 ANQSA
+100 NNKKNNSQT
-105 AFPNRYISL
+105 FISL
-114 SKRLF
+114 SNKLF
-119 GDLKEISRPLYRPF
+119 DDLKEISRPLYRPF
-133 YFEDNKQQQ
+133 YFEGTQQQQ
-142 LIGTLTIFYDTQ
+142 LIGTLTVFYDTQ
-154 KLTAK
+154 ELTNT
-159 LFNQLQL
+159 LFSQLRFSFF
-166 GLIATLARA
+166 ATLARA

-181 LTVVFHRF
+181 LSVVFHRF

-204 DPDYPDENL
+204 EPDSPDENL
-213 LPMSKAHKDDELG
+213 LPMSNAHKDDELG
-226 LVTSKFNQILLQ
+226 LVTSKFNQILIQ
-238 FSQTQNKLRK
+238 FSQTQSKLRK

-266 TLNVTI
+266 TIAVTI

-280 NFALLFIDLDRFK
+280 SFALMFIDLDRFK

-299 GHAIGDQFLARIARI
+299 GHALGDQFLARIARI
-314 LERVVGDRGC
+314 LERFVGDKGT
-324 VARLGGDE
+324 VSRLGGDE

-338 EIQTPSQAADF
+338 TVHTPDQAADF

-354 IQLNTPIQLNEHAIH
+354 IQLNVPIQLNEHAIH
-369 PAASIGISIYPDD
+369 PAASIGISIYPED
-382 GTTAEDLIRHADIAM
+382 GNSAEDLIRHADIAM
-397 YSAKAAGSNQWSFF
+397 YSAKAAGSNQWAFF
-411 KQQMTDRA
+411 KQQMTERA

-439 LYFQPKFDLKT
+439 LYFQPKLDLQT
-450 NKVVGCEALIRW
+450 GKVIACEALIRW

-468 ISPMSFIPVAEE
+468 ISPVSFIPVAEE

-498 IRDWQR
+498 LREWQ
-504 KFNYE
+504 KKYNYA
-509 IPIAVNVASQQFADA
+509 IPIAINVASQQFADA
-524 SLVPDIKQLAI
+524 SLVPDIKQMAL
-535 RYQIRPELLEIEITE
+535 RYQIQPELLEIEITE

-555 DVEQAITKLEQ
+555 DIELAIAKLEQ

-599 DRAFVSDLPQDSA
+599 DRCFVSDLPGDSA

-618 MLGRQLDL
+618 MLGKQLNL

-633 ENIQQ
+633 ENEQQ
-638 LEWLKDNQCEI
+638 LNWLKENQCQV
-649 GQGFYFSQPLPL
+649 GQGFYFSQPLPQ
-661 AEFEQKYIANNTA
+661 AEFEALYIATQTA
-674 EITCLNTIDKP
+674 TISSLDGL
-685 QSPYIITR
+685 RGA

>member
-1 MTARFKSLTW
+1 MTGRFKSLTW

-18 CTALFFAIA
+18 FTALFFAIA
-27 IFIVEIALVVITTKQ
+27 IFIVEIALVVVSTKQ
-42 QLTAEQQ
+42 QLTTTQQ
-49 ELLNS
+49 ELLDS
-54 VEQITTNSVW
+54 VEQPAANAVW
-64 SLDDKLASQTLEGI
+64 ALDDNLARQTLEGA
-78 IKVDNVGSA
+78 IKVEHVGSA
-87 VIELDDGSLFVSE
+87 VIELDDGSMFVSVS
-100 ANQSA
+100 NNKQNNSQT
-105 AFPNRYISL
+105 FISL
-114 SKRLF
+114 SNKLF
-119 GDLKEISRPLYRPF
+119 DDLKEISRPLYRPF
-133 YFEDNKQQQ
+133 YFEGTQQQQ
-142 LIGTLTIFYDTQ
+142 LIGTLTVFYDTQ
-154 KLTAK
+154 ELTNT
-159 LFNQLQL
+159 LFSQLRFSFF
-166 GLIATLARA
+166 ATLARA

-181 LTVVFHRF
+181 LSVVFHRF

-204 DPDYPDENL
+204 EPDSPDENL
-213 LPMSKAHKDDELG
+213 LPMSNAHKDDELG
-226 LVTSKFNQILLQ
+226 LVTSKFNQILIQ
-238 FSQTQNKLRK
+238 FSQTQSKLRK

-266 TLNVTI
+266 TIAVTI

-280 NFALLFIDLDRFK
+280 SFALMFIDLDRFK

-299 GHAIGDQFLARIARI
+299 GHALGDQFLARIARI
-314 LERVVGDRGC
+314 LERFVGDKGT
-324 VARLGGDE
+324 VSRLGGDE

-338 EIQTPSQAADF
+338 TVHTPDQAADF

-354 IQLNTPIQLNEHAIH
+354 IQLNVPIQLNEHAIH
-369 PAASIGISIYPDD
+369 PAASIGISIYPED
-382 GTTAEDLIRHADIAM
+382 GNSAEDLIRHADIAM
-397 YSAKAAGSNQWSFF
+397 YSAKAAGSNQWAFF
-411 KQQMTDRA
+411 KQQMTERA

-439 LYFQPKFDLKT
+439 LYFQPKLDLQT
-450 NKVVGCEALIRW
+450 GKVIACEALIRW

-468 ISPMSFIPVAEE
+468 ISPVSFIPVAEE

-498 IRDWQR
+498 LREWQ
-504 KFNYE
+504 KKYNYA
-509 IPIAVNVASQQFADA
+509 IPIAINVASQQFADA
-524 SLVPDIKQLAI
+524 SLVPDIKQMAL
-535 RYQIRPELLEIEITE
+535 RYQIQPELLEIEITE

-555 DVEQAITKLEQ
+555 DIELAIAKLEQ

-599 DRAFVSDLPQDSA
+599 DRCFVSDLPGDSA

-618 MLGRQLDL
+618 MLGKQLNL

-633 ENIQQ
+633 ENEQQ
-638 LEWLKDNQCEI
+638 LDWLKENQCQV
-649 GQGFYFSQPLPL
+649 GQGFYFSQPLPQ
-661 AEFEQKYIANNTA
+661 AEFEALYIATQTA
-674 EITCLNTIDKP
+674 TISTLDGL
-685 QSPYIITR
+685 RGA

>member
-1 MTARFKSLTW
+1 MTGRFKSLTW

-18 CTALFFAIA
+18 FTALFFAIA
-27 IFIVEIALVVITTKQ
+27 IFIVEIALVVVSTKQ
-42 QLTAEQQ
+42 QLTTTQQ
-49 ELLNS
+49 ELLDS
-54 VEQITTNSVW
+54 VEQPAANAVW
-64 SLDDKLASQTLEGI
+64 ALDDNLARQTLEGA
-78 IKVDNVGSA
+78 IKVEHVGSA
-87 VIELDDGSLFVSE
+87 VIELDDGSMFVSVS
-100 ANQSA
+100 NNKKNNSQT
-105 AFPNRYISL
+105 FISL
-114 SKRLF
+114 SNKLF
-119 GDLKEISRPLYRPF
+119 DDLKEISRPLYRPF
-133 YFEDNKQQQ
+133 YFEGTQQQQ
-142 LIGTLTIFYDTQ
+142 LIGTLTVFYDTQ
-154 KLTAK
+154 ELTNT
-159 LFNQLQL
+159 LFSQLRFSFF
-166 GLIATLARA
+166 ATLARA

-181 LTVVFHRF
+181 LSVVFHRF

-204 DPDYPDENL
+204 EPDSPDENL
-213 LPMSKAHKDDELG
+213 LPMSNAHKDDELG
-226 LVTSKFNQILLQ
+226 LVTSKFNQILIQ
-238 FSQTQNKLRK
+238 FSQTQSKLRK

-266 TLNVTI
+266 TIAVTI

-280 NFALLFIDLDRFK
+280 SFALMFIDLDRFK

-299 GHAIGDQFLARIARI
+299 GHALGDQFLARIARI
-314 LERVVGDRGC
+314 LERFVGDKGT
-324 VARLGGDE
+324 VSRLGGDE

-338 EIQTPSQAADF
+338 TVHTPDQAADF

-354 IQLNTPIQLNEHAIH
+354 IQLNVPIQLNEHAIH
-369 PAASIGISIYPDD
+369 PAASIGISIYPED
-382 GTTAEDLIRHADIAM
+382 GNSAEDLIRHADIAM
-397 YSAKAAGSNQWSFF
+397 YSAKAAGSNQWAFF
-411 KQQMTDRA
+411 KQQMTERA

-439 LYFQPKFDLKT
+439 LYFQPKLDLQT
-450 NKVVGCEALIRW
+450 GKVIACEALIRW

-468 ISPMSFIPVAEE
+468 ISPVSFIPVAEE

-498 IRDWQR
+498 LREWQ
-504 KFNYE
+504 KKYNYA
-509 IPIAVNVASQQFADA
+509 IPIAINVASQQFADG
-524 SLVPDIKQLAI
+524 SLVPDIKQMAL
-535 RYQIRPELLEIEITE
+535 RYQIQPELLEIEITE

-555 DVEQAITKLEQ
+555 DIELAIAKLEQ

-599 DRAFVSDLPQDSA
+599 DRCFVSDLPGDSA

-618 MLGRQLDL
+618 MLGKQLNL

-633 ENIQQ
+633 ENEQQ
-638 LEWLKDNQCEI
+638 LDWLKENQCQV
-649 GQGFYFSQPLPL
+649 GQGFYFSQPLPQ
-661 AEFEQKYIANNTA
+661 AEFEALYIATQTA
-674 EITCLNTIDKP
+674 TISSLDGL
-685 QSPYIITR
+685 RGA